1 MTTDDIRGD
10 RVLLV
15 PLPVDRVEAVL
26 AGDLHPYTAGK
37 GWPTDDT
44 VAAMSFKAARGLLW
58 LIVVDGAVVGDIG
71 TKGPLDAADGVEIG
85 YGLAAPSRGRGIG
98 TRAAAA
104 LVAWLLSQA
113 EVRRVVAHVDPDN
126 TPSARLLRRLDFVLV
141 RHEGGEDVY
150 ERTAP
155 H

>member
-15 PLPVDRVEAVL
+15 QLPVDRVDAVL

-44 VAAMSFKAARGLLW
+44 VAAMSFRAARGLLW

-85 YGLAAPSRGRGIG
+85 YGLAAPHRGRGIG
-98 TRAAAA
+98 TSAAAA
-104 LVAWLLSQA
+104 LVEWLLTRA
-113 EVRRVVAHVDPDN
+113 DVRRVVAHVDRDN
-126 TPSARLLRRLDFVLV
+126 TPSVRLLRRLDFVRV
-141 RHEGGEDVY
+141 GQESGEDIY

-155 H
+155 S